1 MIILYIAMAVS
12 ILIILR
18 LIDYTNQR
26 RMMRQFNQNGKKLSP
41 VSKKIVER
49 WQNDCKKLF
58 SLIDKIDTS
67 KLDVE
72 DKKNLALGVDSLH
85 MLYPAIESIIGTG
98 VRRYKTRFAKL
109 LQESAKLIIE
119 VSAKAAVK

>member
-1 MIILYIAMAVS
+1 MAVS